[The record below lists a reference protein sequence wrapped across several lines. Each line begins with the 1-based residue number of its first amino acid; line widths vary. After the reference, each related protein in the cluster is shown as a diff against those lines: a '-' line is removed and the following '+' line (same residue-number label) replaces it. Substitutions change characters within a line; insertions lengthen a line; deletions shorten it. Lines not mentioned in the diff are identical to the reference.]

1 MTAMI
6 TRAGI
11 VTAALALALGSA
23 VVSPQSTLTIIGHD
37 PEAPGHP
44 GFVVTPPAS
53 PFLMAFHTCVAGVNC
68 EDPASHLIRLA
79 QSEDG
84 ADWQDVAGWKP
95 YRGSV
100 PDVARRGNTIYV
112 IGAGVSKVDI
122 ASGQVTA
129 HRIRVTKADG
139 SPAMPRDAA
148 FAGQLPDGRFV
159 LTYVPPMQDVSPG
172 SSVPVL
178 LAHEVAGSDV
188 TEFVTTGEAITVSPS
203 VAGTVGMATDPDIF
217 FNGERW
223 VLYVSVGSNV
233 IAFTSPVLEG
243 PYDLS
248 SSTVVSTQAGGVP
261 AGILGTD
268 GVWTYVNRGPT
279 RDNISILR
287 AVSATG
293 SEPIPSGSFTTVLTG
308 SRYGAGTAESP
319 GVAANAPGI
328 PCGSGCASDR
338 PLPRPGRVSALKVSG
353 LKRTSATVTWRPP
366 TSGSGADL
374 SAYELR
380 TRSSGGRWTSWVS
393 QRATELSRR
402 YAGLRSKT
410 RYVLQVRAVGAAG
423 PGPAVTTTFVTR

>member
-1 MTAMI
+1 MGFMKNIREAMEWDKVLD
-6 TRAGI
+6 T
-11 VTAALALALGSA
+11 VQSA
-23 VVSPQSTLTIIGHD
+23 VVL
-37 PEAPGHP
+37 EAGPLG
-44 GFVVTPPAS
+44 
-53 PFLMAFHTCVAGVNC
+53 LEM
-68 EDPASHLIRLA
+68 
-79 QSEDG
+79 
-84 ADWQDVAGWKP
+84 
-95 YRGSV
+95 
-100 PDVARRGNTIYV
+100 
-112 IGAGVSKVDI
+112 
-122 ASGQVTA
+122 VTA
-129 HRIRVTKADG
+129 
-139 SPAMPRDAA
+139 
-148 FAGQLPDGRFV
+148 
-159 LTYVPPMQDVSPG
+159 
-172 SSVPVL
+172 
-178 LAHEVAGSDV
+178 LAHRGIETHLVDPTPWALS
-188 TEFVTTGEAITVSPS
+188 
-203 VAGTVGMATDPDIF
+203 MATDPDIF

-268 GVWTYVNRGPT
+268 GVWTYVNRGQP

-366 TSGSGADL
+366 TSGSGA
-374 SAYELR
+374 R
-380 TRSSGGRWTSWVS
+380 P
-393 QRATELSRR
+393 RA
-402 YAGLRSKT
+402 
-410 RYVLQVRAVGAAG
+410 
-423 PGPAVTTTFVTR
+423 